1 MSMLV
6 ASAVRPMG
14 GAASAASDAGVAVA
28 DPAVAALDG
37 LLMLTMPGPDRRPLL
52 IEDGFVRLG
61 AAADAL
67 SHAAETSIAAVAAIS
82 ARGDRIDRIQAENR
96 SRLRVLVDGPAG

>member
-1 MSMLV
+1 MLG
-6 ASAVRPMG
+6 ASAVRPAA
-14 GAASAASDAGVAVA
+14 GAASAASDAGAAMVN
-28 DPAVAALDG
+28 PTVAALDG
-37 LLMLTMPGPDRRPLL
+37 LLMLTIPGPDRRSLL

-96 SRLRVLVDGPAG
+96 SRLRILVDGSAG